1 MCNAASHFEQKNYY
15 PVELS
20 TTLLHHNYYICLC
33 SLFYSGLGRDL
44 LMYTCMSNQND
55 LQYLISYMSTLL
67 CYHRATIDT
76 STNNPLYTSNCWLF
90 AFLPSCSKHLE
101 LNVDS
106 FLIQHKIA
114 LFSKL
119 FGYYNCVTI
128 LPVVIQRM

>member
-1 MCNAASHFEQKNYY
+1 MCNAASNFEKKYYYY

-20 TTLLHHNYYICLC
+20 TTLLHHNYYMFLC
-33 SLFYSGLGRDL
+33 FYSGLGRDL
-44 LMYTCMSNQND
+44 LMYICMSNQND
-55 LQYLISYMSTLL
+55 LQDLISYMSTLL
-67 CYHRATIDT
+67 SYHRATIDT
-76 STNNPLYTSNCWLF
+76 STNNPLYASNCWLF

-101 LNVDS
+101 LNVGS